1 MIIFIYV
8 HDYFMMVININIYNI
23 YNYNKMN
30 TKNEFSSMYDNRG
43 KYFDAYLF
51 NKEFNEYIQKQ
62 SKRRILEQEFKT
74 TDLENIVNK
83 IPKPYELSLK
93 DILFNTKNT
102 WIIIISKFKNKQYNL
117 GELNID
123 SIFYI
128 GLTFIVVA
136 LLYILVF
143 LMFS

>member
-1 MIIFIYV
+1 M
-8 HDYFMMVININIYNI
+8 D
-23 YNYNKMN
+23 NKPKF
-30 TKNEFSSMYDNRG
+30 TSMYDNRG

-51 NKEFNEYIQKQ
+51 NKEFDEYIQKQ
-62 SKRRILEQEFKT
+62 DKRRILEQEFKA

-83 IPKPYELSLK
+83 VPKPYELSLK

-102 WIIIISKFKNKQYNL
+102 WIIIISKFKKKKFNVDGLDVN
-117 GELNID
+117 

-128 GLTFIVVA
+128 GITFIVVA

>member
-1 MIIFIYV
+1 MG
-8 HDYFMMVININIYNI
+8 
-23 YNYNKMN
+23 
-30 TKNEFSSMYDNRG
+30 TSMYDNRG
-43 KYFDAYLF
+43 KYFDSYLF
-51 NKEFNEYIQKQ
+51 NKEFDEYIQKQ
-62 SKRRILEQEFKT
+62 DKRRILEQEFKA

-83 IPKPYELSLK
+83 VPKPYELSLK

-102 WIIIISKFKNKQYNL
+102 WIIIISKFKKKKFNVDGLDIN
-117 GELNID
+117 

-128 GLTFIVVA
+128 GITFIVIA